1 MEDKYSEYTTILD
14 KQKVALSVND
24 TAGIP
29 PVMHNETMTCQKK
42 YETQG
47 KKSITITVALLI
59 CICVLS
65 SIIGGSLC
73 FGGNVL
79 YNRLNNDEHY
89 TVTYPPDNGENTQQS
104 TQTNTDIKTNNGEN
118 SDITINADSVVAPA
132 TAVAVKVLPSIV
144 GIRVTT
150 KISSGRYGTYETSGE
165 GSGVIYTTDGYIIT
179 NYHVV
184 EMMVTSSGERNP
196 NSSMEV
202 YLCQDTEQAYE
213 ATLIGYDIS
222 SDLAVIKIEQDNLCA
237 VELGDSDEILV
248 GDIAIALGN
257 PGGLEF
263 MGSVSQGIIS
273 GLNRVIT
280 VEETYENITL
290 IQTDAAINPGNSGG
304 ALVNSEGK
312 LIGINSVKIVKDGYE
327 GMGFALPV
335 NDVVDI
341 CNDIIKDGNTNA
353 AYLGLEFN
361 TSYTP
366 EYLEAYGYPV
376 GLVISSVAQG
386 SPAETAGFET
396 EDILTS
402 FGGAKIE
409 STTDL
414 INEKAKYKSGDTVVI
429 TVYRLTL
436 VGSGWNRQWVGNYI
450 DLTVTLG

>member
-1 MEDKYSEYTTILD
+1 MDDNYSDYTTILD
-14 KQKVALSVND
+14 KKEVELPITTAAPATVNVPDNTQESDKTKVRKL
-24 TAGIP
+24 I
-29 PVMHNETMTCQKK
+29 TMNL
-42 YETQG
+42 
-47 KKSITITVALLI
+47 ALLV
-59 CICVLS
+59 CICLLS
-65 SIIGGSLC
+65 SIVGGMMF

-79 YNRLNNDEHY
+79 YDKLFDEESYAATYNPENNQDAG
-89 TVTYPPDNGENTQQS
+89 NQQS
-104 TQTNTDIKTNNGEN
+104 TETNTDIKTNNGN
-118 SDITINADSVVAPA
+118 SSSDITINVDSVVAPA

-150 KISSGRYGTYETSGE
+150 QVSSGRYGTYETSGE

-196 NSSMEV
+196 NSNMEV
-202 YLCQDTEQAYE
+202 YLCQDVEQAYDAE
-213 ATLIGYDIS
+213 LIGYDIS
-222 SDLAVIKIEQDNLCA
+222 SDLAVIKIDQDNLSA
-237 VELGDSDEILV
+237 VELGDSDKISV

-304 ALVNSEGK
+304 ALVDSEGK
-312 LIGINSVKIVKDGYE
+312 LIGINSVKIVEDGYE

-335 NDVVDI
+335 NDVVEI
-341 CNDIIKDGNTNA
+341 CNYIIKNGNTNT

-376 GLVISSVAQG
+376 GLVVSSVAQG
-386 SPAETAGFET
+386 SPAEAAGFET

-402 FGGAKIE
+402 FGGVAIS

-414 INEKAKYKSGDTVVI
+414 INEKAKYQSGDTVII

-436 VGSGWNRQWVGNYI
+436 VGSGWNRQWVGSWHR
-450 DLTVTLG
+450 

>member
-1 MEDKYSEYTTILD
+1 MEDNNYNEYTTILD
-14 KQKVALSVND
+14 RKDVVRSDNAQHIK
-24 TAGIP
+24 
-29 PVMHNETMTCQKK
+29 ETKINRH
-42 YETQG
+42 
-47 KKSITITVALLI
+47 ITISVALLV

-65 SIIGGSLC
+65 GIIGGAFF
-73 FGGNVL
+73 FGGDFL
-79 YNRLNNDEHY
+79 YDQLSEGDHY
-89 TVTYPPDNGENTQQS
+89 MVTYPPGNGENTQQS

-118 SDITINADSVVAPA
+118 SNITINADSVVAPA

-165 GSGVIYTTDGYIIT
+165 GSGVIYTTNGYIIT

-184 EMMVTSSGERNP
+184 EMMVTSSGEPNP
-196 NSSMEV
+196 NSSMKV
-202 YLCQDTEQAYE
+202 YLCQDTEQAYD
-213 ATLIGYDIS
+213 ASLIGYDIS
-222 SDLAVIKIEQDNLCA
+222 SDLAVIKIQQENLCA

-304 ALVNSEGK
+304 ALVDAEGK
-312 LIGINSVKIVKDGYE
+312 LIGINSVKIVEDGYE

-335 NDVVDI
+335 NDVIEI
-341 CNDIIKDGNTNA
+341 CNDIIQNGNTNT

-376 GLVISSVAQG
+376 GLVISSVAQN
-386 SPAETAGFET
+386 SPAEIAGFET